1 MQSKN
6 VLSEDITVVIRSFN
20 ERSIAICFNSIISEI
35 DKCNIFLIQETPF
48 SKAVQK
54 TFEIGISENRKWTL
68 AIDADLIL
76 LPNAISIMLSRAEAH
91 NGNPYVYQGHILDKF
106 RCGIRQ
112 GGPHLYKTEHLN
124 IALELIKQDETNLRP
139 ESAIYNLMKKR
150 NYDVILD
157 KKIFALH
164 DFEQFYND
172 VYRKAYFHGI
182 KHKGWKSLLPL
193 WLEKCHLDYD
203 YKIASIGFLDG
214 YFSEKKQYPSPE
226 EFDEKY
232 INLLRDKFNMKEK
245 TILPSIESNIIEAI
259 LNNYNIQYDQ
269 YLNILSPKKSLLT
282 KIKNKFFK

>member
-6 VLSEDITVVIRSFN
+6 VLSENITVVIRSFN
-20 ERSIAICFNSIISEI
+20 ERSIAICLNSIISEI

-54 TFEIGISENRKWTL
+54 TFEIGISKNRKWTL

-112 GGPHLYKTEHLN
+112 GGPHLYKTEHLK

-245 TILPSIESNIIEAI
+245 NSISSLETSFLKTTLA
-259 LNNYNIQYDQ
+259 NYNINTNLMLD
-269 YLNILSPKKSLLT
+269 LIPKKKSLIL
-282 KIKNKFFK
+282 KIKNKLLR